1 MIAALAGC
9 LAAEI
14 AELGAARAFDV
25 MASLCEL
32 DGARAVRAKLELDAA
47 LVGFEHL
54 LLVFFLGLAHLL
66 ATMVDDISDVFE
78 LGGAVEAAETLAAD
92 VWAALD
98 ADVFFAL
105 TVDDETT
112 NELAAEAKDAFMW
125 EGGVLEFFELVLLEE
140 SRVEM
145 VGIIK
150 GISVV
155 AEVDGICV
163 FVLND
168 SGYHDCQT
176 FEA

>member
-1 MIAALAGC
+1 LSDLSKSLVETCQPGSNAMCDVAMILLGHWASWREGSRLSRVARAPAQAPMIAALAGC

-47 LVGFEHL
+47 FVRFEHL

-92 VWAALD
+92 V
-98 ADVFFAL
+98 
-105 TVDDETT
+105 
-112 NELAAEAKDAFMW
+112 
-125 EGGVLEFFELVLLEE
+125 
-140 SRVEM
+140 
-145 VGIIK
+145 
-150 GISVV
+150 
-155 AEVDGICV
+155 
-163 FVLND
+163 
-168 SGYHDCQT
+168 
-176 FEA
+176 